1 MPYPTIDNLPVV
13 DDPVLERLLIEHV
26 EPKMQEI
33 LKRFS
38 WKRSDD
44 GTRKICSFERN
55 VFSDFGR
62 TAGYT
67 HPTEKLV
74 HIRIRVAYNKDGN
87 MFVFEI
93 YKDGSVYG

>member
-1 MPYPTIDNLPVV
+1 MPYAKM

-38 WKRSDD
+38 WEGSDD
-44 GTRKICSFERN
+44 GTRKINSIERN
-55 VFSDFGR
+55 ILSEFGR
-62 TAGYT
+62 SKAYT